1 MKYIPS
7 NQIVNLNA
15 VLAKNKNA
23 TVIRKSN
30 YIEGGHDILDE
41 NPEKLFEILNAFI
54 FDLQNY
60 ENIEFEKEY

>member
-1 MKYIPS
+1 MS
-7 NQIVNLNA
+7 
-15 VLAKNKNA
+15 AKNKNS

-60 ENIEFEKEY
+60 ENIELEKEY